1 MNDLLVASESQRRD
15 ELEATIT
22 RGMASF
28 IEVGL
33 ALAEIRSSRLYRDT
47 HDTFEA
53 YCKDKWEMGRSR
65 VYQLVDAAGVVEN
78 VHHGGQIPSN
88 ERQVR
93 ELTVLDDPDQQRQ
106 AWNMATAQ
114 AEKEGRAVIAKD
126 VKRAVENVVSGLVE
140 EEEEEEEETVEEPEQ
155 PEKRIHLT
163 FSYGLQYAQM
173 AINQL
178 KSINKKDTQR
188 QEAFNKVITWIK
200 ENR

>member
-53 YCKDKWEMGRSR
+53 YCKDKWEMDKRYADRVICASGAARS
-65 VYQLVDAAGVVEN
+65 LGSM
-78 VHHGGQIPSN
+78 GPIPTN

>member
-28 IEVGL
+28 VEVGL
-33 ALAEIRSSRLYRDT
+33 ALTEIRNSRLYRST
-47 HDTFEA
+47 HESFDK
-53 YCKDKWEMGRSR
+53 YCKDKWEMGKAYCNR
-65 VYQLVDAAGVVEN
+65 LADAAGVTQTLAPIGVIPRNEA
-78 VHHGGQIPSN
+78 QIRP
-88 ERQVR
+88 
-93 ELTVLDDPDQQRQ
+93 LTVLDDPEQQRQ
-106 AWNMATAQ
+106 AWSMATAQ

-126 VKRAVENVVSGLVE
+126 VKRAVENVICGLVE
-140 EEEEEEEETVEEPEQ
+140 EEEEDEEEVEEPEQ
-155 PEKRIHLT
+155 PEKRVHLT